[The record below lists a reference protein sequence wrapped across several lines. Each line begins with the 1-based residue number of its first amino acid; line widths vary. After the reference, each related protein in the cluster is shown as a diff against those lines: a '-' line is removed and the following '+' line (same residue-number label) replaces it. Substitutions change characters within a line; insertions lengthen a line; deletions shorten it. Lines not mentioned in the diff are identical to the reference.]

1 MVSGSGTIVDRMEKG
16 LDVLERG
23 VSLDIMHGVK
33 DETAGLVEDLD
44 PVADFTV
51 DLARLAEGHRML
63 RIHTAT
69 PKSQAF
75 AELILQPRCVHVRG
89 GALDRVQNVEASP
102 DEIRKELVNRPAGER
117 RPLRIQDVSAASSIL
132 EFLVTAGAYAAC
144 LDVRNKRQEAMT
156 SFEGFDQ
163 KSNALFT
170 ILSTVVKTY
179 SGTAMDIVR
188 SMM

>member
-1 MVSGSGTIVDRMEKG
+1 VGARKPKRKSPIDSRAAEKEAVMWGTIPIHVAHLRNQLFSQLSLPMQRWVNQQADQIVRSGHFERWEETR
-16 LDVLERG
+16 LDQAIQRKLQQ
-23 VSLDIMHGVK
+23 
-33 DETAGLVEDLD
+33 
-44 PVADFTV
+44 F
-51 DLARLAEGHRML
+51 
-63 RIHTAT
+63 
-69 PKSQAF
+69 SQ
-75 AELILQPRCVHVRG
+75 
-89 GALDRVQNVEASP
+89 
-102 DEIRKELVNRPAGER
+102 R